1 MFAFVKTGQAL
12 VQAGVL
18 TSLQLDECLEVQNML
33 KASGRSLQIGEIAID
48 QGYATRKEVEDAIR
62 QTGEQN
68 SGFSSV
74 EVPFEICYEFQ
85 MMPIGLQGDAL
96 IISPRAPLSE
106 TETQRLISLLDNE
119 GIIVSSIVVEPRNAK
134 DVLEYLN
141 NAQTTAT
148 QLLKNEIADF
158 WKNQE
163 SSDLLGSIVSHVFVE
178 ALQQRASD
186 VHIKL
191 SSSDSMCKILYRIDG
206 RLVFRHVMPK
216 ECMRRFITAIK
227 LRCNLDASE
236 KNRPQDGRMSL
247 DYHSRKID
255 LRVSTTPK
263 DDGEV
268 MIVRLL
274 DQSKTS
280 TLEAMLPAQHKVLDG
295 LKALTR
301 IHGKDGGLVLIT
313 GPTGMGKSTTMS
325 AMVRA
330 MPRDIYRIV
339 TVEDPVEN
347 RIPLVDHTSINEA
360 VGLGFPEMLRAILRQ
375 DPDVIVV
382 GEVRD
387 KATAEIALRATETGH
402 LVLSTLHTRS
412 VSETISRMV
421 SMLPEGY
428 RDLGIFAISSNLKA
442 VVNQRLI
449 RKLCSCSERT
459 TVSAVLA
466 DTQDPTLEM
475 AVRLMSLGDD
485 MPIKQKLGCP
495 HCDGTGYRGRVLVPE
510 AAFFP
515 SSDDVRRVMYESL
528 NDPTRMN
535 SVLSIP
541 EVLYISREE
550 STRTLVENGILD
562 LDQAVSAM
570 SIYVAKESV

>member
-1 MFAFVKTGQAL
+1 MFSIIKTGQAL
-12 VQAGVL
+12 VQASVL
-18 TSLQLDECLEVQNML
+18 TQKQLDECLEIQNMY
-33 KASGRSLQIGEIAID
+33 KSQNRSVQIGEIAIE
-48 QGYATRKEVEDAIR
+48 QGYASRKEVEDAIR
-62 QTGEQN
+62 QTGEEN

-85 MMPIGLQGDAL
+85 MIPIGLQGDSL
-96 IISPRAPLSE
+96 IISPRSPLTE
-106 TETQRLISLLDNE
+106 TEKARLISLLDNE
-119 GIIVSSIVVEPRNAK
+119 GIIVSEVISEPKDAK
-134 DVLEYLN
+134 EILTYLN

-148 QLLKNEIADF
+148 QLLKNEINEF

-163 SSDLLGSIVSHVFVE
+163 DGELLQSIVSHVFVE

-191 SSSDSMCKILYRIDG
+191 SIQDSMCKILYRIDG
-206 RLVFRHVMPK
+206 RLVFRHVMPR
-216 ECMRRFITAIK
+216 ECMRRFITNIK

-247 DYHSRKID
+247 DYHTRKID

-280 TLEAMLPAQHKVLDG
+280 TLEAMLPGQPHVLEN
-295 LKALTR
+295 LKSLTR
-301 IHGKDGGLVLIT
+301 IHGKAGGLVLIT

-360 VGLGFPEMLRAILRQ
+360 VGLGFAEMLRAILRQ

-412 VSETISRMV
+412 VSETISRIV

-459 TVSAVLA
+459 TVSEYAKRLK
-466 DTQDPTLEM
+466 DPAIDAAINIMNIPGNLE
-475 AVRLMSLGDD
+475 
-485 MPIKQKLGCP
+485 IKEKLGCT
-495 HCDGTGYRGRVLVPE
+495 HCEGSGYRGRVMVPE

-515 SSDDVRRVMYESL
+515 SSDSVRRVMYENL
-528 NDPTRMN
+528 NDPSLMGN
-535 SVLSIP
+535 VLSIP
-541 EVLYISREE
+541 EVTYISREQ
-550 STRTLVENGILD
+550 STRLLVEGGILD
-562 LDQAVSAM
+562 LDQAVAAM
-570 SIYVAKESV
+570 DIYVAKNE